1 MNLVDNDIQ
10 YFWIFGKVMEKR
22 IASEANVEVLQSA
35 SVFDLAWLLT
45 IRADVL
51 PQKDIHLWNR
61 IIQRVCFFYAQELGI
76 IFI

>member
-1 MNLVDNDIQ
+1 
-10 YFWIFGKVMEKR
+10 MEKR

-51 PQKDIHLWNR
+51 PQKDIHL
-61 IIQRVCFFYAQELGI
+61 
-76 IFI
+76 